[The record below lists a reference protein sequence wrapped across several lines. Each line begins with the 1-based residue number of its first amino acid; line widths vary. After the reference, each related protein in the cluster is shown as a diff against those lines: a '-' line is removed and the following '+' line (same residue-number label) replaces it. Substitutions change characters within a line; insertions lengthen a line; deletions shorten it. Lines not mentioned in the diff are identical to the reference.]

1 MMPDERRLD
10 EKDVAPKSDF
20 PAKAPP
26 AAGVL
31 PSTGSARLEKRD
43 LALIGGLALFKILIH
58 LPVLTRYGYHH
69 DELYFI
75 ACGQHLS
82 FGYVDHAPLVPW
94 IARLATT
101 LFGPSLFGLRIF
113 SVLAGA
119 AAVFLAGLIAR
130 RMGGGRFAQA
140 MACLA
145 MIFAPVYLRA
155 GNMLCLPAF
164 EVLFWT
170 LTFYFLLRIIQEDN
184 PRLWPWVGVALGI
197 GLLNKHSMLFLG
209 FGLAVGL
216 ALTPLR
222 KYYRSLR
229 LYAAAG
235 IALVFFLPNLVWQ
248 AAHGWPTLGFVV
260 NLHAGVMSR
269 ISPFQFLFGQILYIG
284 ILSAVLWIW
293 GLVYVFGKKGRA
305 FRLFG
310 WIWLTVF
317 VMLLLSGSKIY
328 YLAPAYPPLL
338 AAGSVAL
345 EAWIRDKG
353 RPRLKPAA
361 MALLFASGLALS
373 PVSLPYLSID
383 RTEKYV
389 QTVTLGALKNIYEL
403 TGDLRGMFG
412 WRQRVDAVAEVYRSL
427 PPEQQKRTIIF
438 ASDYGSAGVVD
449 LFGPSLGLPHAYS
462 LNLSYW
468 LWGPPKEP
476 YDTVIGVGFGPE
488 TMAKLFN
495 RVDVAAKV
503 DLKNVNSWETPFYV
517 TIGRDP
523 KFSLAAIW
531 PKNRPW

>member
-1 MMPDERRLD
+1 MM
-10 EKDVAPKSDF
+10 
-20 PAKAPP
+20 
-26 AAGVL
+26 
-31 PSTGSARLEKRD
+31 RD
-43 LALIGGLALFKILIH
+43 LAMVGGLSLFKVLIH

-119 AAVFLAGLIAR
+119 AAVFLTGLIAR

-145 MIFAPVYLRA
+145 MICAPVFLRA
-155 GNMLCLPAF
+155 DNLLCLTAF
-164 EVLFWT
+164 EGLFWT

-184 PRLWPWVGVALGI
+184 PRLWAWAGLAMGL

-209 FGLAVGL
+209 FGLAAGL

-222 KYYRSLR
+222 KYFRSLW

-235 IALVFFLPNLVWQ
+235 IALAFFLPNIIWQ
-248 AAHGWPTLGFVV
+248 AGHGWPTLGFVI

-269 ISPFQFLFGQILYIG
+269 ISQPQFLFGQLLYIG
-284 ILSAVLWIW
+284 PLSALLWIW
-293 GLVYVFGKKGRA
+293 GLVYLFGRKGRE
-305 FRLFG
+305 FRIFG
-310 WIWLTVF
+310 WIWLIVF

-328 YLAPAYPPLL
+328 YLAPAYPALL
-338 AAGSVAL
+338 AAGSIAL
-345 EAWIRDKG
+345 ERWILEKG
-353 RPRLKPAA
+353 RPRLRPAA
-361 MALLFASGLALS
+361 AVLLVLSGLALA
-373 PVSLPYLSID
+373 PLSLPMLSID

-412 WRQRVDAVAEVYRSL
+412 WRERVDAVAEVYRSL
-427 PPEQQKRTIIF
+427 PPEERSRTILL
-438 ASDYGSAGVVD
+438 APHYGAAGAVD
-449 LFGPSLGLPHAYS
+449 LFSRSLGLPHAWS
-462 LNLSYW
+462 MNLSYW
-468 LWGPPKEP
+468 LWGPPREP
-476 YDTVIGVGFGPE
+476 YDTVIGVGFSPE
-488 TMAKLFN
+488 TMRKIFN
-495 RVDVAAKV
+495 RVEVAAEL
-503 DLKNVNSWETPFYV
+503 DLKNVNPGQTPFYV
-517 TIGRDP
+517 TVGRDP
-523 KFSLAAIW
+523 KVSLKDIW

>member
-1 MMPDERRLD
+1 MSE
-10 EKDVAPKSDF
+10 EKQLNDNRQASAAAPT
-20 PAKAPP
+20 PP
-26 AAGVL
+26 
-31 PSTGSARLEKRD
+31 PTPPTARLEKRD
-43 LALIGGLALFKILIH
+43 LALIGGFALLKILIH
-58 LPVLTRYGYHH
+58 LPVLTRYGFHH

-130 RMGGGRFAQA
+130 RMGGRRFAQA

-145 MIFAPVYLRA
+145 MLLAPVYLRA

-164 EVLFWT
+164 EVLFWA
-170 LTFYFLLRIIQEDN
+170 LTFYFLVRIIQEGN
-184 PRLWPWVGVALGI
+184 PRLWLWVGLALGI

-222 KYYRSLR
+222 KYYRSPW

-235 IALVFFLPNLVWQ
+235 VALIFFLPNLVWQ

-269 ISPFQFLFGQILYIG
+269 ISPFQFLFGQLLYIG
-284 ILSAVLWIW
+284 PLSAVLWIW
-293 GLVYVFGKKGRA
+293 GLLYVFGKKGRA
-305 FRLFG
+305 LRLLG

-317 VMLLLSGSKIY
+317 VVLLLSGSKIY

-345 EAWIRDKG
+345 ERWIREKG
-353 RPRLKPAA
+353 RGWLRPAA
-361 MALLFASGLALS
+361 IALLVCSGLALS
-373 PVSLPYLSID
+373 PLSLPYLSID
-383 RTEKYV
+383 RTERYI

-403 TGDLRGMFG
+403 TADLHGMFG
-412 WRQRVDAVAEVYRSL
+412 WQQRVDAVAEVYRSL
-427 PPEQQKRTIIF
+427 PPEERTRTIIF
-438 ASDYGSAGVVD
+438 ASDYGEAGAVD

-468 LWGPPKEP
+468 LWGPPTEP
-476 YDTVIGVGFGPE
+476 YDTVIGVGFRPE
-488 TMAKLFN
+488 TMEKIFN
-495 RVDVAAKV
+495 RVEVAAKV
-503 DLKNVNSWETPFYV
+503 DLENVNSWETPFYV
-517 TIGRDP
+517 IVGRDP
-523 KFSLAAIW
+523 KVSLEAIW